1 MLPVLLIA
9 EAANP
14 EWASVPLV
22 GWSFATAIAR
32 ATPAH
37 IVTQVRNREAFLRQG
52 LVEGRDFT
60 AIDSERVAR
69 PIHRISSLLGGKRGL
84 GWTTTMAL
92 NAIAYPYF
100 ERLVWRQFGAALR
113 QGQFALVH
121 RITPLSPTLPSSLA
135 GKCHRHGVPF
145 LLGPLNGGLRW
156 PKGHRRV
163 ALQELEILSFLRNAY
178 KLVPGRFATLRHAS
192 RILVGSRATEADL
205 PARFAN
211 KVHYMPENG
220 LDPQRFT
227 QRRARTA
234 ALPLRLVY
242 VGRLVPYK
250 GPDLVLEAAAPF
262 LRRGEVE
269 LTVVGD
275 GPLRGPMETMAA
287 TLGVAERVRFAGW
300 VQHAEVQ
307 HQLAAADLFLSP
319 SVREFGGGAALEAMA
334 TGLPPVVVDYGGPG
348 EIVDD
353 AVGWKIAIGDRAALL
368 AGLQRVL
375 TEAVAQPGL
384 VDRKGAAAVAQVWPR
399 FAWDNKAQQMLAIY
413 REVLAES
420 AGLAGLGRGKP

>member
-1 MLPVLLIA
+1 
-9 EAANP
+9 
-14 EWASVPLV
+14 
-22 GWSFATAIAR
+22 
-32 ATPAH
+32 
-37 IVTQVRNREAFLRQG
+37 
-52 LVEGRDFT
+52 
-60 AIDSERVAR
+60 
-69 PIHRISSLLGGKRGL
+69 
-84 GWTTTMAL
+84 
-92 NAIAYPYF
+92 
-100 ERLVWRQFGAALR
+100 
-113 QGQFALVH
+113 
-121 RITPLSPTLPSSLA
+121 
-135 GKCHRHGVPF
+135 
-145 LLGPLNGGLRW
+145 
-156 PKGHRRV
+156 
-163 ALQELEILSFLRNAY
+163 
-178 KLVPGRFATLRHAS
+178 
-192 RILVGSRATEADL
+192 
-205 PARFAN
+205 
-211 KVHYMPENG
+211 MPENG

-399 FAWDNKAQQMLAIY
+399 FAWDKKAQQMLAVY